1 VGHCQKT
8 WYQVPA
14 PIQRIKIMSILK
26 VLSDG
31 VVLLGGLN
39 PVAAAVEVGIEVEKA
54 AESGIVDFQ
63 QL

>member
-1 VGHCQKT
+1 
-8 WYQVPA
+8 
-14 PIQRIKIMSILK
+14 MSILK

-39 PVAAAVEVGIEVEKA
+39 PVAAAVEAGIYVEKV